1 MISLAMLSLFSGW
14 VLGQFFK
21 VFVLFP
27 AIGLLIPTVLAF
39 SVSLGDSPYQTILKI
54 AVTVWLM
61 PVGYASGEMLLNFP
75 RILRSRRKAWT
86 DGTARLRA
94 KGD

>member
-39 SVSLGDSPYQTILKI
+39 SVSLGDSPYQTKI
-54 AVTVWLM
+54 AVKVWLM

-94 KGD
+94 KRD